1 MDVNVK
7 ALVRREKQSEII
19 DSENANG
26 DDDETDKEP
35 GMTSNRHLFLCS
47 KHNEKCR

>member
-19 DSENANG
+19 DSENVNG
-26 DDDETDKEP
+26 DDEDNETDKEP
-35 GMTSNRHLFLCS
+35 GMKS
-47 KHNEKCR
+47 KQYLSLYS